1 MDPAPPSR
9 TRSQWALVAGAV
21 LVAAGV
27 LAATFAYVRG
37 GDDAAA
43 DAQEGVRA
51 YVAAWARGANEEA
64 ARHTDRPRA
73 AADLLDSVH
82 RGLDPK
88 DVFVSLD
95 DAEKGDDGTYTV
107 PFSVRLRLPAFG
119 TWEYETR
126 AVALPPSH
134 GDDGGS
140 GGDGPGGDGRG
151 SGWQVRWEP
160 RLVHPA
166 LRRHQTLVTTTR
178 RAERAP
184 ILAADGSELAG
195 DATVWA
201 VSIWP
206 AKLSDPGRAYAAL
219 ADPALGADLDVPRLK
234 KRVAAADPDE
244 SVPVVTLRDEVYR
257 QHRDR
262 LLAVP
267 GLQFADSRQP
277 VAHLARSLVG
287 AVAPDSGRGTSA
299 LQARYDER
307 LYAAPGAEVVIADRA
322 TGAPVRTLARKRP
335 GAGKPV
341 RTTID
346 PGVQRAAEE
355 SVGGLGKSASIVAID
370 PGTGRVLA
378 VADSPD
384 TGESHALTGR
394 FPPGST
400 FKTVTAAALLDGGLA
415 AGDRVPCPAAAH
427 VAGQRFENQGEF
439 DLPPGATFAE
449 AFAQSCNT
457 AFVGLRDDLDERTL
471 TRTARAFGI
480 GGTWQVGAA
489 TFDGS
494 VPAAE
499 GENDK
504 AAAMIGQGRVEA
516 SPLVMASVAATVKD
530 GRFRQPVLVPDAVD
544 EPYRAPETLDAR
556 TYGQLRSLM
565 RDVVTEGS
573 GSALAGL
580 PGRPHA
586 KTGTAEFGTRN
597 TPPQRAGRA
606 REVPPRTHAWMI
618 GYLEGADLAFSV
630 LIEDGGS
637 GGKDAGPVAADFLR
651 AAAPAQGGS
660 GR

>member
-1 MDPAPPSR
+1 MDLAPPSR

-21 LVAAGV
+21 VVAAGV
-27 LAATFAYVRG
+27 LAGSIAYVMG
-37 GDDAAA
+37 GDDDAAA
-43 DAQEGVRA
+43 DAQEEVRA
-51 YVAAWARGANEEA
+51 YVAAWARGDSEGA
-64 ARHTDRPRA
+64 ASHTDRPRA

-88 DVFVSLD
+88 DVLVSLD
-95 DAEKGDDGTYTV
+95 DAEKGGDGTYTV
-107 PFSVRLRLPAFG
+107 PFSVRLRLPDFG

-134 GDDGGS
+134 GKGDDGGT
-140 GGDGPGGDGRG
+140 GGNGAG

-195 DATVWA
+195 DARVWA

-234 KRVAAADPDE
+234 KHVAAADPDE

-257 QHRDR
+257 QQRDR

-267 GLQFADSRQP
+267 GLQFVDSRRP

-287 AVAPDSGRGTSA
+287 AVAPDSGRGASA
-299 LQARYDER
+299 LQARYDKR

-322 TGAPVRTLARKRP
+322 TGAPVRTLARKKP

-346 PGVQRAAEE
+346 PGVQQAAEE
-355 SVGGLGKSASIVAID
+355 AVGGLGKSASIVAID

-384 TGESHALTGR
+384 AGESHALTGR

-400 FKTVTAAALLDGGLA
+400 FKTVTAAALLEGGLA
-415 AGDRVPCPAAAH
+415 AGDRVACPAAAN
-427 VAGQRFENQGEF
+427 VAGQRFENQDEF
-439 DLPPGATFAE
+439 GLPPGATFAE

-457 AFVGLRDDLDERTL
+457 AFVGLRDELDERTL

-499 GENDK
+499 SENDK

-544 EPYRAPETLDAR
+544 EPYRAPEMLDTR
-556 TYGQLRSLM
+556 TYEQLRSLM
-565 RDVVTEGS
+565 RGVVTDGS

-586 KTGTAEFGTRN
+586 KTGTAEFGT
-597 TPPQRAGRA
+597 QS
-606 REVPPRTHAWMI
+606 PPRTHAWMT

-651 AAAPAQGGS
+651 AAAPGKGDS

>member
-1 MDPAPPSR
+1 MDLAPPSR
-9 TRSQWALVAGAV
+9 IRSQWALVAGAV
-21 LVAAGV
+21 VVAAGV
-27 LAATFAYVRG
+27 LAGSIAYVRG
-37 GDDAAA
+37 GDDDAA
-43 DAQEGVRA
+43 DAQEEVRA
-51 YVAAWARGANEEA
+51 YVAAWARGAHEEA
-64 ARHTDRPRA
+64 ASHTDRPRA

-82 RGLDPK
+82 RGLNPK
-88 DVFVSLD
+88 DMLVSLD
-95 DAEKGDDGTYTV
+95 DAEKGAGGTYTV
-107 PFSVRLRLPAFG
+107 PFSVRLRLPGFG

-126 AVALPPSH
+126 AVALPPGAGGEDGNGGTGKAGD
-134 GDDGGS
+134 GDDGA
-140 GGDGPGGDGRG
+140 DE
-151 SGWQVRWEP
+151 GWRVRWEP

-206 AKLSDPGRAYAAL
+206 AKLSDPDRAYAAL

-234 KRVAAADPDE
+234 KRVAAAEPDE

-257 QHRDR
+257 QHRER

-267 GLQFADSRQP
+267 GLQFVDSRQP

-287 AVAPDSGRGTSA
+287 AVSPDTGKGSSA
-299 LQARYDER
+299 LQARYDKR
-307 LYAAPGAEVVIADRA
+307 LYAPPGAEVVIADRA
-322 TGAPVRTLARKRP
+322 TGAPVRTLARKKP
-335 GAGKPV
+335 GTGEPV

-355 SVGGLGKSASIVAID
+355 AVGGLGKSASIVAID

-384 TGESHALTGR
+384 SGESHALTGR

-415 AGDRVPCPAAAH
+415 AGDRVGCPAAAH
-427 VAGQRFENQGEF
+427 VAGQRFENQDEF
-439 DLPPGATFAE
+439 GLPPGTTFAE
-449 AFAQSCNT
+449 AFARSCNT
-457 AFVGLRDDLDERTL
+457 AFVGLRDELDERTL

-494 VPAAE
+494 VPTA
-499 GENDK
+499 GSDNDK

-556 TYGQLRSLM
+556 TYDQVRALM
-565 RDVVTEGS
+565 RGVVTDGS
-573 GSALAGL
+573 GSALDGL

-586 KTGTAEFGTRN
+586 KTGTAEFGTKS
-597 TPPQRAGRA
+597 
-606 REVPPRTHAWMI
+606 PPRTHAWMI

-630 LIEDGGS
+630 LVEDGGS

-651 AAAPAQGGS
+651 AATVD
-660 GR
+660 

>member
-1 MDPAPPSR
+1 MDLGRPSR
-9 TRSQWALVAGAV
+9 VRSRRALVAGAV
-21 LVAAGV
+21 VVAAGV
-27 LAATFAYVRG
+27 LAGGIAYLTG

-43 DAQEGVRA
+43 DAHAEVRA
-51 YVAAWARGANEEA
+51 YAAAWARGDDEEA
-64 ARHTDRPRA
+64 ARRTDRPRA
-73 AADLLDSVH
+73 AADLLDSVR
-82 RGLDPK
+82 RGLDPR
-88 DVFVSLD
+88 DVLVSVD
-95 DAEKGDDGTYTV
+95 DAEKAGDGTYTV
-107 PFSVRLRLPAFG
+107 PFSVRLRLSGFG

-126 AVALPPSH
+126 AVALPPA
-134 GDDGGS
+134 
-140 GGDGPGGDGRG
+140 GDGAGGEEGGPDAAE
-151 SGWQVRWEP
+151 GWRVRWEP

-166 LRRHQTLVTTTR
+166 LRRHQTLVQTTR

-195 DATVWA
+195 DAKVWA
-201 VSIWP
+201 VSVWP
-206 AKLSDPGRAYAAL
+206 AKLSDPDRAYDVL

-234 KRVAAADPDE
+234 KRVADAGPDE
-244 SVPVVTLRDEVYR
+244 SVPVVTLREEVYR

-262 LLAVP
+262 LLDVP
-267 GLQFADSRQP
+267 GLQFVDSVQP

-287 AVAPDSGRGTSA
+287 AVSPDTGRGASA

-307 LYAAPGAEVVIADRA
+307 LYAAPGGEVVIADRA
-322 TGAPVRTLARKRP
+322 TGAPVRTLARKKP

-346 PGVQRAAEE
+346 PGVQRAAEGA
-355 SVGGLGKSASIVAID
+355 VAGLGKNASIVAVD

-384 TGESHALTGR
+384 SGESRALTGR

-415 AGDRVPCPAAAH
+415 AGDRVACPAATN
-427 VAGQRFENQGEF
+427 VAGQRFENQDEF
-439 DLPPGATFAE
+439 ALPAGTTFAE

-457 AFVGLRDDLDERTL
+457 AFVGLRDEFDERTL

-494 VPAAE
+494 VPAAD
-499 GENDK
+499 GDNDK

-516 SPLVMASVAATVKD
+516 SPLVMASVAATVKE

-544 EPYRAPETLDAR
+544 KPYQAPETLDGR
-556 TYGQLRSLM
+556 TYAQLRSLM
-565 RDVVTEGS
+565 RAVVTDGS
-573 GSALAGL
+573 GSALRGI

-586 KTGTAEFGTRN
+586 KTGTAEFGT
-597 TPPQRAGRA
+597 AS
-606 REVPPRTHAWMI
+606 PPRTHAWMI

-630 LIEDGGS
+630 LVEDGGS
-637 GGKDAGPVAADFLR
+637 GGKDAGPVAAGFLR
-651 AAAPAQGGS
+651 AVSAGD
-660 GR
+660 

>member
-1 MDPAPPSR
+1 MDLALPAR
-9 TRSQWALVAGAV
+9 KRSQWALVAGAV
-21 LVAAGV
+21 VVAAGV
-27 LAATFAYVRG
+27 LAGSIAYVLG
-37 GDDAAA
+37 GDDDAA

-64 ARHTDRPRA
+64 ASRTDRPRA
-73 AADLLDSVH
+73 AADLLDSVQ
-82 RGLDPK
+82 RGLDPQ
-88 DVFVSLD
+88 DVMVSVD
-95 DAEKGDDGTYTV
+95 DAQEGEGGTYTV
-107 PFSVRLRLPAFG
+107 PFSVRLRLPGFG

-126 AVALPPSH
+126 AVALPPGGDGDGKAGGDGDEG
-134 GDDGGS
+134 GDDGGW
-140 GGDGPGGDGRG
+140 R
-151 SGWQVRWEP
+151 VRWEP
-160 RLVHPA
+160 RLVHPS

-195 DATVWA
+195 DTKVWA

-206 AKLSDPGRAYAAL
+206 AKLSEPDRAYAVL
-219 ADPALGADLDVPRLK
+219 DDPALGADLDVPRLK
-234 KRVAAADPDE
+234 KRVAAAEPDE

-267 GLQFADSRQP
+267 GLQFVDSDQP

-287 AVAPDSGRGTSA
+287 AVSPDTGRGSSA
-299 LQARYDER
+299 LQARYDKR
-307 LYAAPGAEVVIADRA
+307 LYAPPGGEVVIADRA
-322 TGAPVRTLARKRP
+322 TGAPVRTLARKKP

-341 RTTID
+341 RTTIE

-355 SVGGLGKSASIVAID
+355 AVGGLGKSASIVAVD
-370 PGTGRVLA
+370 PRTGRVLA

-384 TGESHALTGR
+384 TGESRALTGR

-415 AGDRVPCPAAAH
+415 AGDRVACPAATH

-439 DLPPGATFAE
+439 DLPKGTTFAE

-457 AFVGLRDDLDERTL
+457 AFVGLRDDLDDRTL
-471 TRTARAFGI
+471 TDTARAFGI

-494 VPAAE
+494 VPAAD
-499 GENDK
+499 GDNDK

-544 EPYRAPETLDAR
+544 EPYRPPEKLGKG
-556 TYGQLRSLM
+556 TYEQLRALM
-565 RDVVTEGS
+565 RGVVTDGS
-573 GSALAGL
+573 GAALRGIPGL
-580 PGRPHA
+580 PHA
-586 KTGTAEFGTRN
+586 KTGTAEFGT
-597 TPPQRAGRA
+597 
-606 REVPPRTHAWMI
+606 ESPPRTHAWMI

-630 LIEDGGS
+630 LVEDGGS
-637 GGKDAGPVAADFLR
+637 GGKDAGPVAAAFLR
-651 AAAPAQGGS
+651 AATAG
-660 GR
+660 

>member
-1 MDPAPPSR
+1 MDLAPPARVRSR
-9 TRSQWALVAGAV
+9 WALVAGAV
-21 LVAAGV
+21 VVAAGV
-27 LAATFAYVRG
+27 LAGGIAYVSGG
-37 GDDAAA
+37 GDGAAA
-43 DAQEGVRA
+43 EARQEVRA
-51 YVAAWARGANEEA
+51 YTAAWARGAQEEA

-73 AADLLDSVH
+73 AADLLNSVQ
-82 RGLDPK
+82 RGLGPQ
-88 DVFVSLD
+88 DVRVSLD

-107 PFSVRLRLPAFG
+107 PFSVRMRLPGFG

-126 AVALPPSH
+126 AVALPP
-134 GDDGGS
+134 DDGEGGEAGEAGEGS
-140 GGDGPGGDGRG
+140 GPAEAAGGRDG
-151 SGWQVRWEP
+151 GWRVRWEP

-195 DATVWA
+195 DAKVWA

-206 AKLSDPGRAYAAL
+206 AKLSEPDRAYAVL
-219 ADPALGADLDVPRLK
+219 ADPALDAGLDVPRLK
-234 KRVAAADPDE
+234 KRVADAEPDE

-262 LLAVP
+262 LLGVP
-267 GLQFADSRQP
+267 GLQFVDSMQP

-287 AVAPDSGRGTSA
+287 AVAPDTGRGATA

-307 LYAAPGAEVVIADRA
+307 LYAAPGGEVVVADRA
-322 TGAPVRTLARKRP
+322 TGAPVRTLARKKP
-335 GAGKPV
+335 GAGEPV

-355 SVGGLGKSASIVAID
+355 AVGGLGKTASIVAVD

-384 TGESHALTGR
+384 SGESRALTGR

-415 AGDRVPCPAAAH
+415 AGDRVACPAAAH
-427 VAGQRFENQGEF
+427 VAGQRFENQDEF
-439 DLPPGATFAE
+439 DLPAGSTFAE

-457 AFVGLRDDLDERTL
+457 AFVGLRDELDERTL

-494 VPAAE
+494 VPAAD
-499 GENDK
+499 GANDQ

-516 SPLVMASVAATVKD
+516 SPLVMASVAATVKA

-544 EPYRAPETLDAR
+544 KPYRAPETLDAR
-556 TYGQLRSLM
+556 TYEQVRALM
-565 RDVVTEGS
+565 RDVVTDGS

-580 PGRPHA
+580 PGLPHA
-586 KTGTAEFGTRN
+586 KTGTAEFGTEN
-597 TPPQRAGRA
+597 
-606 REVPPRTHAWMI
+606 PPRTHAWMI
-618 GYLEGADLAFSV
+618 GYLEDADLAFSV
-630 LIEDGGS
+630 LVEDGGS
-637 GGKDAGPVAADFLR
+637 GGRDAGPVAAEFLR
-651 AAAPAQGGS
+651 AATDAG
-660 GR
+660 

>member
-1 MDPAPPSR
+1 MDLGRPSR
-9 TRSQWALVAGAV
+9 RRSRWALVAGAV
-21 LVAAGV
+21 LVAAAV
-27 LAATFAYVRG
+27 LAGGIAYLTG
-37 GDDAAA
+37 GDDAAD
-43 DAQEGVRA
+43 DAQAEVRA
-51 YVAAWARGANEEA
+51 YAAAWARGDDEEA
-64 ARHTDRPRA
+64 ARHTDRPGA
-73 AADLLDSVH
+73 AADLLDSVR
-82 RGLDPK
+82 RGLDPR
-88 DVFVSLD
+88 DVRVSLD
-95 DAEKGDDGTYTV
+95 DPEKAGDGTYTV
-107 PFSVRLRLPAFG
+107 PFSVRLRLSGFG

-126 AVALPPSH
+126 AVALPPADDGAEG
-134 GDDGGS
+134 GDGGTDGGS
-140 GGDGPGGDGRG
+140 GATDGWR
-151 SGWQVRWEP
+151 VRWEP

-166 LRRHQTLVTTTR
+166 LRRHQTLVQTTQ

-195 DATVWA
+195 DAKVWA

-206 AKLSDPGRAYAAL
+206 AKLSDPDRAYDVL

-234 KRVAAADPDE
+234 KRVADAEPDE
-244 SVPVVTLRDEVYR
+244 SVPVVMLRDEVYR

-262 LLAVP
+262 LLDVA
-267 GLQFADSRQP
+267 GLQFVDSVQP

-287 AVAPDSGRGTSA
+287 AVSPDTDRGASA

-307 LYAAPGAEVVIADRA
+307 LYAAPGGEVVIADRA
-322 TGAPVRTLARKRP
+322 TGAPVRTLARKKP

-355 SVGGLGKSASIVAID
+355 AVDGLGKNASIVAVD

-384 TGESHALTGR
+384 SGESRALTGR

-415 AGDRVPCPAAAH
+415 AGDRVACPAAAN
-427 VAGQRFENQGEF
+427 VAGQRFENQDEF
-439 DLPPGATFAE
+439 DLPPGTTFAE

-457 AFVGLRDDLDERTL
+457 AFVGLRDEFDEQTL

-480 GGTWQVGAA
+480 GDTWQVGAA

-494 VPAAE
+494 VPAAD
-499 GENDK
+499 GDNDK

-530 GRFRQPVLVPDAVD
+530 GRFRQPVLVPAAVD
-544 EPYRAPETLDAR
+544 KPYEAPETLDGR
-556 TYGQLRSLM
+556 TYEQLRSLM
-565 RDVVTEGS
+565 RGVVTDGS
-573 GSALAGL
+573 GAALQGIPGL
-580 PGRPHA
+580 PHA
-586 KTGTAEFGTRN
+586 KTGTAEFGT
-597 TPPQRAGRA
+597 
-606 REVPPRTHAWMI
+606 ESPPRTHAWMI

-630 LIEDGGS
+630 LVEDGGS

-651 AAAPAQGGS
+651 AVPAGS
-660 GR
+660 

>member
-1 MDPAPPSR
+1 MDLAPPSR
-9 TRSQWALVAGAV
+9 VRSQWALVAGAV
-21 LVAAGV
+21 VVAAGV
-27 LAATFAYVRG
+27 LAGSIAYVM
-37 GDDAAA
+37 GDDDAG

-51 YVAAWARGANEEA
+51 YVAAWARGAHEKA
-64 ARHTDRPRA
+64 ASHTDRPRA

-82 RGLDPK
+82 RGLDPR
-88 DVFVSLD
+88 DVLVSLE
-95 DAEKGDDGTYTV
+95 DAEKGEDGTYTV
-107 PFSVRLRLPAFG
+107 PFSVRLRLPGFG

-126 AVALPPSH
+126 AVALPPDPDGGNGDGDGDGAGGGDS
-134 GDDGGS
+134 GKGGDSAAESGRDDGW
-140 GGDGPGGDGRG
+140 R
-151 SGWQVRWEP
+151 VRWEP

-166 LRRHQTLVTTTR
+166 LRPHQTLVTTTQ
-178 RAERAP
+178 RAGRAP

-195 DATVWA
+195 DAKVWA
-201 VSIWP
+201 VSVWP
-206 AKLSDPGRAYAAL
+206 AKLSDPDRAYAAL
-219 ADPALGADLDVPRLK
+219 ADPALGADLDIRALK
-234 KRVAAADPDE
+234 KRVAAAEPDE

-267 GLQFADSRQP
+267 GLQFVDSVQP

-287 AVAPDSGRGTSA
+287 AVSPDTGRGASA
-299 LQARYDER
+299 LQARYDKR
-307 LYAAPGAEVVIADRA
+307 LFAAPGGEVVIADRA
-322 TGAPVRTLARKRP
+322 TGAPVRTLARKKP

-355 SVGGLGKSASIVAID
+355 ALGGLGKSASIVAID
-370 PGTGRVLA
+370 PRTGRVLA

-384 TGESHALTGR
+384 SGESRALTGR

-415 AGDRVPCPAAAH
+415 ARDRVACPAAAN

-439 DLPPGATFAE
+439 DLPPGTTFAE

-457 AFVGLRDDLDERTL
+457 AFVGLRDELDERTL
-471 TRTARAFGI
+471 TDTARAFGI
-480 GGTWQVGAA
+480 GGTWQVGTT

-494 VPAAE
+494 VPAAD
-499 GENDK
+499 GDNDK

-544 EPYRAPETLDAR
+544 KPYRAPETLDR
-556 TYGQLRSLM
+556 HTYEQLRSLM
-565 RDVVTEGS
+565 RGVVTDGS

-580 PGRPHA
+580 PGLPHA
-586 KTGTAEFGTRN
+586 KTGTAEFGT
-597 TPPQRAGRA
+597 
-606 REVPPRTHAWMI
+606 ESPPRTHAWMI

-630 LIEDGGS
+630 LVEDGGS

-651 AAAPAQGGS
+651 AAG
-660 GR
+660 